1 VHALAVVA
9 LALLPACGPASRDE
23 VRGYDYGAEAVDC
36 HDDACRMVEANLADL
51 RAQTVSYWQAVNKLM
66 RLGERGVPTLLRELD
81 TESAIHVQI
90 SAYVLTALGHG
101 AEVAAWCRGLGRD
114 RDGRDLACTPD

>member
-1 VHALAVVA
+1 
-9 LALLPACGPASRDE
+9 
-23 VRGYDYGAEAVDC
+23 
-36 HDDACRMVEANLADL
+36 MVEANLAEL

-81 TESAIHVQI
+81 TESAIHVKI

-101 AEVAAWCRGLGRD
+101 DEVAAWCRGLGHD